1 MTLAS
6 ISPGRA
12 GLALA
17 VLWLYGCS
25 TPPTAPVSA
34 AAPAVVVEPAPA
46 ADPAV
51 SRFEQQKQDAALLAQ
66 RQGRLAEAALA
77 WEVLTVLRPDNSE
90 YRARLGEV
98 RQAIDRGTAQ
108 RMARAL
114 SARQRGDAAGAER
127 AYLDVLSLDP
137 RHAGAASALR
147 EIEVERNRASVVG
160 KFVQPPNINGRS
172 GNGSGTPPA
181 ARGQAM
187 PAPAAALP
195 VQRNLLE
202 HASLLAGQG
211 ELDSAIAMLNE
222 AAVAAPRD
230 LELRKQLV
238 HWLEVRGEQLTAR
251 DPKAARADFE
261 RALELDPQ
269 ARNARA
275 RLQALPPP

>member
-1 MTLAS
+1 MTMVL

-12 GLALA
+12 GLAAAL
-17 VLWLYGCS
+17 LWLSGCS
-25 TPPTAPVSA
+25 TPPTAPVA
-34 AAPAVVVEPAPA
+34 ATAPAVVAEPAPA

-51 SRFEQQKQDAALLAQ
+51 TRFEQQQLDAALLAQ
-66 RQGRLAEAALA
+66 RQGRLADAALA
-77 WEVLTVLRPDNSE
+77 WEVLAVLRPDNTD
-90 YRARLGEV
+90 YRARLSEV
-98 RQAIDRGTAQ
+98 RQAIDRGTAL

-114 SARQRGDAAGAER
+114 SSRQRGDAAGAER
-127 AYLDVLSLDP
+127 AYLEVLSLDP
-137 RHAGAASALR
+137 RHAAAASALR

-160 KFVQPPNINGRS
+160 KFVQPPSLNGRA
-172 GNGSGTPPA
+172 GNGSGPQPA
-181 ARGQAM
+181 ARGPAM
-187 PAPAAALP
+187 PVPVAALP

-202 HASLLAGQG
+202 HASLLASQG

-222 AAVAAPRD
+222 AALAAPRD

-275 RLQALPPP
+275 RLQALPH